1 MMEVRYI
8 VEDDSLRKVLLRDI
22 SKQIYKGNSLFCLVK
37 LCDFLLVLLFS
48 ALVYYFFRR
57 LGGLIDAGVIECC
70 AAYDEDFS
78 VRFFNHLRWA
88 LLIGAYLVMMYAV
101 VIRPAIISRLI
112 RQMSTVLIRGENLLA
127 VRDDG
132 LYHAGHY
139 GHSLL
144 RYSEVRRVAD
154 MRGFLVIFV
163 GRGHFHAVPYSAFTS
178 DEQRKQFADL
188 LRSKVDGAEHQG
200 F

>member
-132 LYHAGHY
+132 
-139 GHSLL
+139 HSLL
-144 RYSEVRRVAD
+144 RYSELRRVAD